1 MVSALPSKS
10 KPTTSASVPPTPTYD
25 PARDPDAALLKPT
38 RPPPPNRARSGSAAN
53 IQDHSHPEDAKKL
66 NRVLI
71 ILMRRLGYSK
81 TFGENVIFMLNR
93 AGESLLAGIVR
104 ITNVQ
109 KTHLRTCVCNCSFSR
124 SSICC
129 SPHLERRNTSTPMIL
144 GFCSMCSFGNWWT
157 YRMRLR
163 L

>member
-1 MVSALPSKS
+1 MKADKKVALNEQFMVSALPSKS

-25 PARDPDAALLKPT
+25 PSRDPDAALLKPT
-38 RPPPPNRARSGSAAN
+38 RPPPPNRARSGSTAD

-93 AGESLLAGIVR
+93 AGEYFLNRCREDG
-104 ITNVQ
+104 
-109 KTHLRTCVCNCSFSR
+109 
-124 SSICC
+124 
-129 SPHLERRNTSTPMIL
+129 
-144 GFCSMCSFGNWWT
+144 
-157 YRMRLR
+157 
-163 L
+163 

>member
-25 PARDPDAALLKPT
+25 PSRDPDAALLKPT
-38 RPPPPNRARSGSAAN
+38 RPPPPNRARSGSTAD

-93 AGESLLAGIVR
+93 AGEYLLNRYCENG
-104 ITNVQ
+104 
-109 KTHLRTCVCNCSFSR
+109 
-124 SSICC
+124 
-129 SPHLERRNTSTPMIL
+129 
-144 GFCSMCSFGNWWT
+144 
-157 YRMRLR
+157 
-163 L
+163 